1 MPLVTTPEGPTGL
14 WLRLCWF
21 SPLAPTKRRDLSLLL
36 LLCLLCTCCF
46 CFLHF
51 GLFRPCISPW
61 GRSHQVGSS
70 LTSGRFPNLW
80 AAPSL
85 PDGTRLPSPALPLAS
100 VVMAGPTSTCT
111 SSCAPCRKMSPIHPE
126 ECSSLSRGEQ
136 DEESQQGQG
145 PQPEKDPQGQ
155 LGHLKPRSQPRASAP
170 PNLAQLS
177 IQVSTL
183 SIPIMGQCLKA
194 VLETPPAP

>member
-1 MPLVTTPEGPTGL
+1 M
-14 WLRLCWF
+14 
-21 SPLAPTKRRDLSLLL
+21 SPLHLLL
-36 LLCLLCTCCF
+36 LF
-46 CFLHF
+46 SA
-51 GLFRPCISPW
+51 FRPVPALHLPLGALSP
-61 GRSHQVGSS
+61 GGQLPDQVGSS
-70 LTSGRFPNLW
+70 LTSGRFPDLW

-100 VVMAGPTSTCT
+100 VVMSGPTSTCT
-111 SSCAPCRKMSPIHPE
+111 GSCASYRKMSPIHPE

-136 DEESQQGQG
+136 DEESQQGRG

-170 PNLAQLS
+170 PNLAHLS

-183 SIPIMGQCLKA
+183 SIPIMGRCLKA